1 MSLLSKIMDA
11 IDFANRWVGLFLYP
25 LTVLIAIV
33 VFIEIILRYFFN
45 HPTLWSFETTQFL
58 FIICTMLCAGHL
70 QLENGHVNV
79 DIISSKFSDRTR
91 LIVNLCTFP
100 FFLLFIGAMTYFGF
114 EFAFDSIAKM
124 ETTGSA
130 WDPPVY
136 PIKILLPVGAVLLL
150 LQGIVNLIRQV
161 RAIQK

>member
-1 MSLLSKIMDA
+1 MDA
-11 IDFANRWVGLFLYP
+11 IDFANRWVGLILYP

-91 LIVNLCTFP
+91 LIVNLFTFP
-100 FFLLFIGAMTYFGF
+100 FFLLFIGAMTYFGS

-136 PIKILLPVGAVLLL
+136 PIKILVPVGAVLLL

-161 RAIQK
+161 KAIQK

>member
-1 MSLLSKIMDA
+1 MDA

>member
-1 MSLLSKIMDA
+1 MDA
-11 IDFANRWVGLFLYP
+11 IDFANRWVGLILYP

-161 RAIQK
+161 KAIQK

>member
-1 MSLLSKIMDA
+1 
-11 IDFANRWVGLFLYP
+11 
-25 LTVLIAIV
+25 
-33 VFIEIILRYFFN
+33 
-45 HPTLWSFETTQFL
+45 
-58 FIICTMLCAGHL
+58 MLCAGHL

-91 LIVNLCTFP
+91 LIVNLFTFP
-100 FFLLFIGAMTYFGF
+100 FFLLFIGAMTYFGS

-136 PIKILLPVGAVLLL
+136 PIKILVPVGAVLLL

-161 RAIQK
+161 KAIQK